1 MTDASLAQRVNA
13 VLAELSDDIKNN
25 KLHIPSPPDLLLK
38 IRKLTESEYV
48 TSQDVADLVQFDPNT
63 SGRIIKV
70 ANSALFGTRFKATS
84 VASAVSRLGL
94 SRVRNLLIGLAI
106 AQNFIN
112 SKAKGLESLFTQTW
126 QQSNYVAAIS
136 YSLAREKTDI
146 NPEEALLAG
155 MIHNIGVLPLILRLN
170 DINELRD
177 NQQLRKH
184 VADIVIPK
192 LYPRAGKLIMD
203 TWNFPSELSQIALTH
218 QDLTLPSND
227 GPTLSDI
234 VQVAYQLSQLNDW
247 EDEEAASDAFC
258 GSDAFKKFWPS
269 WADASAELTTRQEKI
284 EQIRHSIT
292 Q

>member
-70 ANSALFGTRFKATS
+70 ANSALFGTRYKATS

-126 QQSNYVAAIS
+126 QQSNLVAAIS
-136 YSLAREKTDI
+136 YTLAHKKTDI
-146 NPEEALLAG
+146 NAEEALLAG
-155 MIHNIGVLPLILRLN
+155 MIHNIGVLPLLLRLN
-170 DINELRD
+170 DIPELRD
-177 NQQLRKH
+177 NPQLRKH

-203 TWNFPSELSQIALTH
+203 TWNFPAELSQIALTH
-218 QDLTLPSND
+218 QDHTQPSE
-227 GPTLSDI
+227 GAITMSDI
-234 VQVAYQLSQLNDW
+234 VQVAYQLAQLTDF
-247 EDEEAASDAFC
+247 EDEEAANDAFC
-258 GSDAFKKFWPS
+258 GSDAFTKFWSS
-269 WADASAELTTRQEKI
+269 WEDASAELVALQEQI
-284 EQIRHSIT
+284 EQIRNNIT